1 MNSSFEKYIK
11 AAMDSHKYDVVCE
24 MANVIYPE
32 KNKINIMQY
41 PGNDVRVYKNR
52 ADEVQVLCPRNIS
65 YVQESNLTKAI
76 STGTIFD
83 DADEVDK
90 YAGFI
95 VKTKMPIDAMTNK
108 GLENPYKMQEI
119 AGATMGVMGE
129 DGDVEISD
137 VDVQNG
143 RNVIDDLLDK
153 DSKEFKDVKNV
164 VDDYL
169 DNDEH
174 EFGYDRDFTYDI
186 QQLRDEIQQ
195 FKDSDISPEDSIT
208 DMDWDDNW
216 GSAAS
221 IIGDHTDAEDEK
233 DDNDDDHD
241 IDVSDDDDEDDMSF
255 EEYSIMMESGDMFV
269 QEGAIYTLKKIGYNP
284 LTKTFITDIP
294 IDEGSGA
301 KMECKIKFKL
311 TGDACFKPSTKT
323 IEIPI
328 KEILGNSDLVIST
341 IKHEEGH
348 FYISLDR
355 GHFNQDFERA
365 EKLVNK
371 HGKYLPGHENARE
384 EYVADKY
391 AANTAGVEA
400 TVRNLKHEGYK
411 CHRIATKVKKKLT
424 DKNIRKLF
432 GKYKWHAQQIM
443 DGKDLNNLE
452 SWEKENYTMV
462 EALERY
468 HHDIVRGGLDFLQ
481 GLEDLMNRLSYE
493 YAKKYDGVHLNT
505 GPSEYSLRLND
516 ADDNFRKNS
525 KTTNDDENP
534 VLLMKQTMSEIREKT
549 EQRERKY
556 MEDIKAEAR
565 DVKDRLRKEYAKI
578 KNSSYY
584 KNDPERMNS
593 ALRNAK
599 HVAQYELDKLK
610 YEYTVLKNDIAP
622 LTEKMDYLMKVT
634 IELKNL
640 LIERIDR
647 SVRIFDNG
655 IKARI
660 YFIRKYANK
669 PKTEYATYRLRDP
682 FFTESYNDTLID
694 YKITEE
700 SGAGCMSCSP
710 SGGGNVNKTIEES
723 DSPVETPSVPPP
735 PTNTTAGE
743 PADGKKMKP
752 ENPSDLNSSPDTSDN
767 HAPVMTAVKTES
779 FHQEFS
785 IKRPKHLKAID
796 VRSIVAYVTVEMNA
810 VKDSNDQA
818 MLAGYVCSKLELIDF
833 YITVLDTHDDRYV
846 VPHSRQYLADGQR
859 QLSDL
864 LTKILKIRPIDKS
877 ERIWKAI
884 VS

>member
-52 ADEVQVLCPRNIS
+52 EDEVQVLCPRDIS

-76 STGTIFD
+76 STGTIFE

-169 DNDEH
+169 DNDDH
-174 EFGYDRDFTYDI
+174 EYGYDRDFTYDI

-216 GSAAS
+216 GSATS
-221 IIGDHTDAEDEK
+221 IMGDHTDAEDEK

-241 IDVSDDDDEDDMSF
+241 IEVSDDDDDEDDADIT
-255 EEYSIMMESGDMFV
+255 EES
-269 QEGAIYTLKKIGYNP
+269 
-284 LTKTFITDIP
+284 
-294 IDEGSGA
+294 
-301 KMECKIKFKL
+301 
-311 TGDACFKPSTKT
+311 
-323 IEIPI
+323 
-328 KEILGNSDLVIST
+328 
-341 IKHEEGH
+341 
-348 FYISLDR
+348 
-355 GHFNQDFERA
+355 
-365 EKLVNK
+365 
-371 HGKYLPGHENARE
+371 
-384 EYVADKY
+384 
-391 AANTAGVEA
+391 
-400 TVRNLKHEGYK
+400 
-411 CHRIATKVKKKLT
+411 
-424 DKNIRKLF
+424 
-432 GKYKWHAQQIM
+432 
-443 DGKDLNNLE
+443 
-452 SWEKENYTMV
+452 
-462 EALERY
+462 
-468 HHDIVRGGLDFLQ
+468 
-481 GLEDLMNRLSYE
+481 
-493 YAKKYDGVHLNT
+493 
-505 GPSEYSLRLND
+505 
-516 ADDNFRKNS
+516 
-525 KTTNDDENP
+525 
-534 VLLMKQTMSEIREKT
+534 
-549 EQRERKY
+549 
-556 MEDIKAEAR
+556 
-565 DVKDRLRKEYAKI
+565 
-578 KNSSYY
+578 
-584 KNDPERMNS
+584 
-593 ALRNAK
+593 
-599 HVAQYELDKLK
+599 
-610 YEYTVLKNDIAP
+610 
-622 LTEKMDYLMKVT
+622 
-634 IELKNL
+634 
-640 LIERIDR
+640 
-647 SVRIFDNG
+647 
-655 IKARI
+655 
-660 YFIRKYANK
+660 
-669 PKTEYATYRLRDP
+669 ATYRLRDP
-682 FFTESYNDTLID
+682 FFTESYNNTLID

-700 SGAGCMSCSP
+700 SGAGCMSCNP
-710 SGGGNVNKTIEES
+710 SGGGNVNKTINEETEPVVPGDSNTVPKPVMSSGSDIQES

-743 PADGKKMKP
+743 PAGDKKMKP
-752 ENPSDLNSSPDTSDN
+752 EDPDDLNSSPVTSNN
-767 HAPVMTAVKTES
+767 HAPVMTAVKMES

-785 IKRPKHLKAID
+785 LKRPKHLKAID

-810 VKDSNDQA
+810 IKDSNDQA

>member
-1 MNSSFEKYIK
+1 MKVGVPIMNSSFEKYIK

-52 ADEVQVLCPRNIS
+52 EDEVQVLCPRNIS

-76 STGTIFD
+76 STGTIFE

-95 VKTKMPIDAMTNK
+95 VKTKLPIDAMTNK

-174 EFGYDRDFTYDI
+174 EYGYDRDFTVDI

-208 DMDWDDNW
+208 DLDWDDNW
-216 GSAAS
+216 GSATS
-221 IIGDHTDAEDEK
+221 IMGDHNDAEDEK

-241 IDVSDDDDEDDMSF
+241 IDVSDDDDEAS
-255 EEYSIMMESGDMFV
+255 
-269 QEGAIYTLKKIGYNP
+269 
-284 LTKTFITDIP
+284 
-294 IDEGSGA
+294 
-301 KMECKIKFKL
+301 
-311 TGDACFKPSTKT
+311 
-323 IEIPI
+323 
-328 KEILGNSDLVIST
+328 
-341 IKHEEGH
+341 
-348 FYISLDR
+348 
-355 GHFNQDFERA
+355 
-365 EKLVNK
+365 
-371 HGKYLPGHENARE
+371 
-384 EYVADKY
+384 
-391 AANTAGVEA
+391 
-400 TVRNLKHEGYK
+400 
-411 CHRIATKVKKKLT
+411 
-424 DKNIRKLF
+424 
-432 GKYKWHAQQIM
+432 
-443 DGKDLNNLE
+443 
-452 SWEKENYTMV
+452 
-462 EALERY
+462 
-468 HHDIVRGGLDFLQ
+468 
-481 GLEDLMNRLSYE
+481 
-493 YAKKYDGVHLNT
+493 
-505 GPSEYSLRLND
+505 
-516 ADDNFRKNS
+516 
-525 KTTNDDENP
+525 NDD
-534 VLLMKQTMSEIREKT
+534 IT
-549 EQRERKY
+549 EE
-556 MEDIKAEAR
+556 
-565 DVKDRLRKEYAKI
+565 
-578 KNSSYY
+578 S
-584 KNDPERMNS
+584 
-593 ALRNAK
+593 
-599 HVAQYELDKLK
+599 
-610 YEYTVLKNDIAP
+610 T
-622 LTEKMDYLMKVT
+622 
-634 IELKNL
+634 
-640 LIERIDR
+640 
-647 SVRIFDNG
+647 
-655 IKARI
+655 
-660 YFIRKYANK
+660 
-669 PKTEYATYRLRDP
+669 TYRLRDP
-682 FFTESYNDTLID
+682 FFTESCNSTEID

-700 SGAGCMSCSP
+700 SGAGCMSCNP
-710 SGGGNVNKTIEES
+710 SGGGNVNKTIGET
-723 DSPVETPSVPPP
+723 DSPVEIPSVPPP

-743 PADGKKMKP
+743 PAGDKKMKP
-752 ENPSDLNSSPDTSDN
+752 EDPDDLNSSPDTSNN
-767 HAPVMTAVKTES
+767 HAPIMSAVKMES

-796 VRSIVAYVTVEMNA
+796 IRSIVAYVTVEMNA
-810 VKDSNDQA
+810 IKDSNDQA

>member
-1 MNSSFEKYIK
+1 MKVGVPIMNSSFEKYIK

-52 ADEVQVLCPRNIS
+52 EDEVQVLCPRNIS

-76 STGTIFD
+76 STGTIFE

-169 DNDEH
+169 DNDDH

-216 GSAAS
+216 GSATS
-221 IIGDHTDAEDEK
+221 IMGDHNDAEDEK

-241 IDVSDDDDEDDMSF
+241 IDVSDDDDEDETDVDIT
-255 EEYSIMMESGDMFV
+255 EES
-269 QEGAIYTLKKIGYNP
+269 
-284 LTKTFITDIP
+284 
-294 IDEGSGA
+294 
-301 KMECKIKFKL
+301 
-311 TGDACFKPSTKT
+311 
-323 IEIPI
+323 
-328 KEILGNSDLVIST
+328 
-341 IKHEEGH
+341 
-348 FYISLDR
+348 
-355 GHFNQDFERA
+355 
-365 EKLVNK
+365 
-371 HGKYLPGHENARE
+371 
-384 EYVADKY
+384 
-391 AANTAGVEA
+391 
-400 TVRNLKHEGYK
+400 
-411 CHRIATKVKKKLT
+411 
-424 DKNIRKLF
+424 
-432 GKYKWHAQQIM
+432 
-443 DGKDLNNLE
+443 
-452 SWEKENYTMV
+452 
-462 EALERY
+462 
-468 HHDIVRGGLDFLQ
+468 
-481 GLEDLMNRLSYE
+481 
-493 YAKKYDGVHLNT
+493 
-505 GPSEYSLRLND
+505 
-516 ADDNFRKNS
+516 
-525 KTTNDDENP
+525 
-534 VLLMKQTMSEIREKT
+534 
-549 EQRERKY
+549 
-556 MEDIKAEAR
+556 
-565 DVKDRLRKEYAKI
+565 
-578 KNSSYY
+578 
-584 KNDPERMNS
+584 
-593 ALRNAK
+593 
-599 HVAQYELDKLK
+599 
-610 YEYTVLKNDIAP
+610 
-622 LTEKMDYLMKVT
+622 
-634 IELKNL
+634 
-640 LIERIDR
+640 
-647 SVRIFDNG
+647 
-655 IKARI
+655 
-660 YFIRKYANK
+660 
-669 PKTEYATYRLRDP
+669 ATYRLRDP

-700 SGAGCMSCSP
+700 SGAGCMSCNP
-710 SGGGNVNKTIEES
+710 GDGENVNKTIEES

-743 PADGKKMKP
+743 PTNPRYKVKP
-752 ENPSDLNSSPDTSDN
+752 EDPDDLNTSPSTSNN
-767 HAPVMTAVKTES
+767 HAPVMTAVKMES

-810 VKDSNDQA
+810 IKDSNDQA